1 MEEKYKHNLAKIA
14 VKVGVNLQPD
24 QILIINS
31 PVECADFSR
40 LLVTEAYKAGAKD
53 VLINYEDQKISR
65 LRYDNASEKTLSNIP
80 DWIKN
85 KYDWILENKAAI
97 ISIHATE
104 PTIMAGVNNEKVKIA
119 VNASQS
125 VTAGYHQAIIN
136 NLIRWCVISVPTPS
150 WAKQVFPNCEEKE
163 AVERLWEAICKTSR
177 TDVDDPI
184 EAWSQHN
191 ANFKAHAEFL
201 NKQQFDHFI
210 FRNSLGTNLTV
221 GMPENHIWEGG
232 CEKAADN
239 IIFNPNIPT
248 EEVFCAPHRTRV
260 NGTLVASHPLVYLGQ
275 IIDKF
280 QLTFNKGRVV
290 EYSAEKGEEALKN
303 LINESAGSNYLGE
316 IALVQHDSPISNL
329 NLLFYNTLF
338 DENASCHFAL
348 GSSYP
353 TNIKNGTKMSEE
365 ELLAAGMNCSNTHVD
380 FMIGTSDLSIIGVK
394 KDGTE
399 ITVFEK
405 GNWSI

>member
-97 ISIHATE
+97 ISIHATD

-136 NLIRWCVISVPTPS
+136 NLIRWCVISVPTPG

-177 TDVDDPI
+177 TDGPCQIVV
-184 EAWSQHN
+184 
-191 ANFKAHAEFL
+191 EF
-201 NKQQFDHFI
+201 
-210 FRNSLGTNLTV
+210 
-221 GMPENHIWEGG
+221 
-232 CEKAADN
+232 
-239 IIFNPNIPT
+239 
-248 EEVFCAPHRTRV
+248 
-260 NGTLVASHPLVYLGQ
+260 Y
-275 IIDKF
+275 IDK
-280 QLTFNKGRVV
+280 LKMINK
-290 EYSAEKGEEALKN
+290 SH
-303 LINESAGSNYLGE
+303 I
-316 IALVQHDSPISNL
+316 
-329 NLLFYNTLF
+329 
-338 DENASCHFAL
+338 
-348 GSSYP
+348 
-353 TNIKNGTKMSEE
+353 
-365 ELLAAGMNCSNTHVD
+365 
-380 FMIGTSDLSIIGVK
+380 
-394 KDGTE
+394 
-399 ITVFEK
+399 
-405 GNWSI
+405 